1 MGAGLPVVCFDSQ
14 NNRRFLE
21 DGGIYA
27 AENRIENLAAKML
40 WAVDNPEK
48 AKILG
53 EMNKKR
59 VEEIFSWNNSI
70 KDTVEAFRMLTLKKA
85 KR

>member
-27 AENRIENLAAKML
+27 SENKIENLADKML
-40 WAVDNPEK
+40 WAVENLGK
-48 AKILG
+48 AKTLG

-59 VEEIFSWNNSI
+59 VE
-70 KDTVEAFRMLTLKKA
+70 
-85 KR
+85 